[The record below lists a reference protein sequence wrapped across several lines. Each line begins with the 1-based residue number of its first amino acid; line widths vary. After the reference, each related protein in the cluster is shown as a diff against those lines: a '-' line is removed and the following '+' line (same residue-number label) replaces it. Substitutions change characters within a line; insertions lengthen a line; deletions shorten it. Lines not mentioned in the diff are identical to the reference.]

1 MKIQTAPVQFSSE
14 HAPFFNYGILEFF
27 GQNNSYNH
35 CFVDAFSLFV
45 VTVLIN
51 SNMVKT
57 AIKTLLH
64 HLVKK
69 IVPQRS
75 VIAAIFNH
83 IS

>member
-1 MKIQTAPVQFSSE
+1 ME
-14 HAPFFNYGILEFF
+14 DF
-27 GQNNSYNH
+27 GQNNSHNH
-35 CFVDAFSLFV
+35 CFVDAFSHFVV

-51 SNMVKT
+51 SNNVKT

-83 IS
+83 NG